1 MLYPAGRRLRSLAA
15 EDQSAEGV
23 RNRRDRNQPALDS
36 AGSVRAMGA
45 ARKIQLLAEQD
56 PEQFVREVA
65 QETQRLLG
73 TE

>member
-1 MLYPAGRRLRSLAA
+1 
-15 EDQSAEGV
+15 
-23 RNRRDRNQPALDS
+23 
-36 AGSVRAMGA
+36 MGA